1 MILAPFAE
9 YSSDGNAVNTTIT
22 LTMPHEVVVRP
33 HVFVSATFT
42 DNDGTATT
50 PGAGTISFSAETL
63 NNPGVFTA
71 LYEGT
76 SIAATAALNTLS
88 VAGNITKIRVVSASI
103 TTATKLNIKVTAN
116 VS

>member
-9 YSSDGNAVNTTIT
+9 YSSDGNAVNSTIT
-22 LTMPHEVVVRP
+22 LTMPVEITVRP

-42 DNDGTATT
+42 DNDGVVTT

-63 NNPGVFTA
+63 NNPGVYTA

-76 SIAATAALNTLS
+76 SVDATAALSTLS
-88 VAGNITKIRVVSASI
+88 AASNITKIRVVSDSI
-103 TTATKLNIKVTAN
+103 TTATKINVKVSAN